1 MLVIPQQQLR
11 EMFCL
16 EDKYT
21 LNADFNKRVM
31 QKAQTELKNMYE
43 ARQCDLYFDVNIKG
57 RGKDM
62 CYDFKIYTRE
72 KTTQQQVAF
81 DDIRKKWLYIQGQMS
96 IIFKKDPKFVQRTC
110 KALDFNTE
118 LINPVFDKLQRL
130 EDEYKGSEL
139 AKILRYVLR
148 TDFNLV

>member
-1 MLVIPQQQLR
+1 
-11 EMFCL
+11 
-16 EDKYT
+16 
-21 LNADFNKRVM
+21 
-31 QKAQTELKNMYE
+31 
-43 ARQCDLYFDVNIKG
+43 
-57 RGKDM
+57 
-62 CYDFKIYTRE
+62 
-72 KTTQQQVAF
+72 
-81 DDIRKKWLYIQGQMS
+81 MS